1 MIGDKKA
8 AQASRILLQAE
19 GMEALKRL
27 EKKLGFQLKFVHVI
41 RNPFDNIATMVLR
54 RADLNKK
61 GQEKLTVRP
70 NMVFS
75 SSLFTSFGI
84 LPFDYVRI
92 MVLRVVKARKKR

>member
-27 EKKLGFQLKFVHVI
+27 EKKLGVQLKFVQVI

-54 RADLNKK
+54 RADKK
-61 GQEKLTVRP
+61 RQENLKVRP

-84 LPFDYVRI
+84 LAFDYVRI
-92 MVLRVVKARKKR
+92 MVLRIVKARKKR